1 MIVIMVS
8 FSGNWTEDSADGA
21 DNLTINCSMD
31 STVMSPRILTLVSK
45 EVGPDGVKVNV
56 LLSGPS

>member
-8 FSGNWTEDSADGA
+8 FLGNWTDDSADGA
-21 DNLTINCSMD
+21 DNLMINCSMA

-45 EVGPDGVKVNV
+45 EVGPNGVKVNI
-56 LLSGPS
+56 LSAGPS